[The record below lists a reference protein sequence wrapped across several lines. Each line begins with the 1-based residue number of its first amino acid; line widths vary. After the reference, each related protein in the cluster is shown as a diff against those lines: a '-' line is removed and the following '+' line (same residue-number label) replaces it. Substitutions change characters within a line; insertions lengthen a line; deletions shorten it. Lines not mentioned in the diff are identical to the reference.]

1 MVSTSHIKVSLLSI
15 PLLSRKLHFQ
25 VMSFN
30 NGCVITYW
38 SERADEEKEMTEEER
53 GESGQDD
60 QDDQVAEI
68 ALAGAIRDE
77 KVEGLS
83 KKAENGDANC
93 ETERDNKGKTA
104 PSEEMERRNKIGS
117 GIEDKREIEKEP
129 QVQPIQVHVEVCI
142 IL

>member
-1 MVSTSHIKVSLLSI
+1 MEIIHQMINKTRSATH
-15 PLLSRKLHFQ
+15 
-25 VMSFN
+25 
-30 NGCVITYW
+30 T
-38 SERADEEKEMTEEER
+38 ERVRTEEDSSDR
-53 GESGQDD
+53 DD
-60 QDDQVAEI
+60 QM
-68 ALAGAIRDE
+68 ALDGAIRDE

-83 KKAENGDANC
+83 KKAEPGDANC